1 MLRSRLLIKL
11 LAVNINQFQEG
22 GDKVMSYKKLNYGA
36 KVFVLTVLSVLM
48 VISYASVSYAE
59 WSYGIGTGFFRLN
72 AKGDQGFNTQS
83 GAVEFKIDLDPDDF
97 SDLAESAF
105 GFAGYATDGTWM
117 VQYSFSNLELEDTT
131 SSGPVSVT
139 IGFDMT
145 GAEITVGHPVYR
157 TPKMILGVLGGVRYT
172 KHELS
177 ADVTVAGGTVNWSID
192 NDWTDLLVGLTLAV
206 PLAEKWV
213 WNNRVDAGFGGSE
226 GTYSGNTGVTWRFYK
241 GWAGTLY
248 GKYTAVDFE
257 NGSRGD
263 SDWYLYDV
271 DEFGVGLAILY
282 NF

>member
-1 MLRSRLLIKL
+1 MRRS
-11 LAVNINQFQEG
+11 E
-22 GDKVMSYKKLNYGA
+22 KLNRRM
-36 KVFVLTVLSVLM
+36 KIFVLTMLSVLM
-48 VISYASVSYAE
+48 VISYASVSYAA
-59 WSYGIGTGFFRLN
+59 WSYGIGTGLFRMN

-117 VQYSFSNLELEDTT
+117 VQYSFSNLELEDTA
-131 SSGPVSVT
+131 SSGAVSVT
-139 IGFDMT
+139 IGFDT
-145 GAEITVGHPVYR
+145 VGGEITVGHPVYR
-157 TPKMILGVLGGVRYT
+157 TPQMILGVLGGVRYT

-177 ADVTVAGGTVNWSID
+177 SDVTVVATTVNWSID
-192 NDWTDLLVGLTLAV
+192 NDWTDALVGLTLTV

-241 GWAGTLY
+241 GLSSTFY
-248 GKYTAVDFE
+248 GKYTAVEFE
-257 NGSRGD
+257 NGSKGD
-263 SDWYLYDV
+263 TDWYLYDV